1 METMTILFII
11 VILILLYLVIRYYFK
26 SVNSLTT
33 SIMAGTTQQQI
44 TSSKLGKS
52 TSGNTSSNF
61 TYSIWFYI
69 DDWNYRYN
77 ETKVLFGRMSSP
89 STGTS
94 AGAGSMPGVSG
105 KDPCPLVSF
114 GTINNN
120 LSVALTCAGD
130 SVDGSG
136 DSAGS
141 VAHTVIH
148 TCSVSNVPIQVWTN
162 LLISVYGRTLDIYL
176 DGKLVNT
183 CLLPGPALVNT
194 TSDVY
199 VTPNGGFSGWTSKLQ
214 YFENAT
220 DPQTAWDIYRQG
232 YGGSMFSNYN
242 IKVAFMENGNES
254 KSFTL

>member
-11 VILILLYLVIRYYFK
+11 LILILLYLVIRYYFK
-26 SVNSLTT
+26 HTNTLTS

-44 TSSKLGKS
+44 SSSKLGNNS
-52 TSGNTSSNF
+52 TGNNASNF

-77 ETKVLFGRMSSP
+77 EPKVLFGRMSSP
-89 STGTS
+89 SVGS
-94 AGAGSMPGVSG
+94 GAGSMPGVSG
-105 KDPCPLVSF
+105 KDPCPLVTF
-114 GTINNN
+114 GNINNN

-130 SVDGSG
+130 NVGGASDPVGS
-136 DSAGS
+136 A
-141 VAHTVIH
+141 AHTLIH

-162 LLISVYGRTLDIYL
+162 LLISTYGRTLDIYL

-194 TSDVY
+194 NSDVY

-214 YFENAT
+214 YFEHAT

>member
-1 METMTILFII
+1 MEITTILFII
-11 VILILLYLVIRYYFK
+11 VILVLLYLVIRYYFS
-26 SVNSLTT
+26 SVNTLTS

-44 TSSKLGKS
+44 SSSKLGTNS
-52 TSGNTSSNF
+52 SGNTSSNF

-77 ETKVLFGRMSSP
+77 EPKVLFGRMSSP
-89 STGTS
+89 SS
-94 AGAGSMPGVSG
+94 ASSDGSMPGVSG

-120 LSVALTCAGD
+120 LAVALTCAGD
-130 SVDGSG
+130 NVAGAADPSGS
-136 DSAGS
+136 A
-141 VAHTVIH
+141 AHTVIH
-148 TCSVSNVPIQVWTN
+148 TCGISNIPIQVWTN
-162 LLISVYGRTLDIYL
+162 LLISTYGRTLDIYL

-214 YFENAT
+214 YFPNAT

-242 IKVAFMENGNES
+242 IKVAFMENGNET